1 MTQLLNTTALL
12 LFLLLCTLP
21 IQATITIGEYPF
33 TGISY
38 ESKPAAFGKK
48 FTTSNSYG
56 ARVQY
61 LPSDPYLCTGEATD
75 ELEISPDNVPI
86 VLLAKRGECTYEE
99 KGRVAS
105 TAYFHASKEK
115 VGYVI
120 VYNNVESSSLITM
133 TAENPVGVHV
143 GMLFTSKAAGEDLL
157 VKLVESSHQVKNF
170 YGLYLLLDS
179 EEPWDSSVDPYAM
192 VAALFML
199 LTCCGGMAICCH
211 AGYIRRDGRVIIV
224 GRPVHPNAR
233 GLMTRQ
239 QVLDLPEM
247 EYTGGS
253 DMKVPAASCTVI
265 SSDEESPSNQAANES
280 SLRQPLLDKSDDTV
294 SETSLQ
300 KAAVT
305 NNGGD
310 CNTVLS
316 GFEWNSSCSICLDEY
331 ESGERLRVLPCR
343 HMFHTD
349 CIMPWLTERQG
360 LCPLCKMEVLPEEED
375 EGNTDV
381 GDDDMVIVEG
391 NDNNIEEGMN
401 DVGIFSRHVS
411 SPENNDPSS
420 SDEANNSRASTRR
433 TRVMQWLSRHRRRP
447 TRHADTIGDDN
458 IQEPLLAVEPES
470 NAEVSDA
477 EEIAEIMS
485 V

>member
-1 MTQLLNTTALL
+1 
-12 LFLLLCTLP
+12 
-21 IQATITIGEYPF
+21 
-33 TGISY
+33 
-38 ESKPAAFGKK
+38 
-48 FTTSNSYG
+48 
-56 ARVQY
+56 
-61 LPSDPYLCTGEATD
+61 
-75 ELEISPDNVPI
+75 
-86 VLLAKRGECTYEE
+86 
-99 KGRVAS
+99 
-105 TAYFHASKEK
+105 
-115 VGYVI
+115 
-120 VYNNVESSSLITM
+120 
-133 TAENPVGVHV
+133 
-143 GMLFTSKAAGEDLL
+143 
-157 VKLVESSHQVKNF
+157 
-170 YGLYLLLDS
+170 
-179 EEPWDSSVDPYAM
+179 
-192 VAALFML
+192 
-199 LTCCGGMAICCH
+199 
-211 AGYIRRDGRVIIV
+211 
-224 GRPVHPNAR
+224 
-233 GLMTRQ
+233 
-239 QVLDLPEM
+239 
-247 EYTGGS
+247 
-253 DMKVPAASCTVI
+253 
-265 SSDEESPSNQAANES
+265 
-280 SLRQPLLDKSDDTV
+280 LDKSDDTV

-360 LCPLCKMEVLPEEED
+360 LCPLCKMEVLPGEED

-447 TRHADTIGDDN
+447 TRQADTIGDDN